1 MQRRFPTLLMA
12 IVLIS
17 AAGCT
22 PPAAAA
28 VAPTRLSRP
37 ATGASSGKTIT
48 VLAAA
53 SLTESFGQI
62 GKIFQTEHPGVKVA
76 FSFAGSQQLVQ
87 QLGQGVPAE
96 VFASASDAY
105 MDAAVKAGRVDP
117 AAVKTFAR
125 NKLTVIYPAANPA
138 HLKTLQD
145 LARPGIKLVLG
156 DQSVPAGQYSLAF
169 LKKASQDGGF
179 GPGYQAA
186 VLKNVVSYEDN
197 VESVLAKVSLG
208 EADAGIVY
216 TTDAATV
223 PDKVGQIEIPDA
235 LNVIASYPLAAI
247 KDSASPDL
255 AQAFVDLVAGPEGQA
270 VLTKA
275 GFIPPG

>member
-1 MQRRFPTLLMA
+1 MQRRFLTLLMA

-17 AAGCT
+17 AAGCMP
-22 PPAAAA
+22 PPARPSQTAA
-28 VAPTRLSRP
+28 VA
-37 ATGASSGKTIT
+37 GASSGKTLT

-62 GKIFQTEHPGVKVA
+62 GKIFQAEHPGVKVA

-87 QLGQGVPAE
+87 QLSQGVPAD
-96 VFASASDAY
+96 VFASASDGY
-105 MDAAVKAGRVDP
+105 MNAAVKAGRVDP

-138 HLKTLQD
+138 HLKSLQD

-156 DQSVPAGQYSLAF
+156 DRSVPAGQYSLTF
-169 LKKASQDGGF
+169 LKVASQNGSF

-197 VESVLAKVSLG
+197 VKSVLTKVGLG

-216 TTDAATV
+216 TTDAASV

-247 KDSASPDL
+247 KDSASPNL
-255 AQAFVDLVAGPEGQA
+255 AQAFVDLVAGPVGQA
-270 VLTKA
+270 VLAKA